1 MTEFIK
7 DKLTVRVFENR
18 TLMGEAVA
26 TAVANRI
33 NILLIEQPFVNV
45 IFGAAP
51 SQNDFFAALLKK
63 DIDWARINAFHMDEY
78 VNLAADAP
86 QGFGNF
92 LKKYLFDLA
101 PFHTVNYINGNA
113 LDYEAECLR
122 YSNLLKEIATDIVC
136 LGIGENTHLAFN
148 DPHVADVNDP
158 FFVKRVDLDQQ
169 CRNQQVNDGC
179 FNHIDQVPTYALTL
193 TLPALLKA
201 PYAFCTVPT
210 EKKAKAVFHTLNEE
224 ISDNYPSTLLRNHPN
239 AVLFLD
245 NQSSTQ
251 INHLAFILN

>member
-1 MTEFIK
+1 MKEFIK
-7 DKLTVRVFENR
+7 DKLTVKVFGNR
-18 TLMGEAVA
+18 NLMGEAVA
-26 TAVANRI
+26 SAVAERI
-33 NILLIEQPFVNV
+33 NILLSTQAFVNI

-51 SQNDFFAALLKK
+51 SQNEFFEELLKK
-63 DIDWARINAFHMDEY
+63 DIDWARLNAFHMDEY

-92 LKKYLFDLA
+92 IKARLFDLA
-101 PFHTVNYINGNA
+101 PFNTVNYINGNEA
-113 LDYEAECLR
+113 DYEAECLR
-122 YSNLLKEIATDIVC
+122 YTALLNEFETDIVC

-148 DPHVADVNDP
+148 DPHVAAINDP
-158 FFVKRVDLDQQ
+158 YLVKRVDLDEQ

-179 FNHIDQVPTYALTL
+179 FETVDEVPTHALTL

-210 EKKAKAVFHTLNEE
+210 EKKAQAVYHTLNEE
-224 ISDNYPSTLLRNHPN
+224 ISDRFPSTHLRNHQN

-245 NQSSTQ
+245 DQSSLR
-251 INHLAFILN
+251 I

>member
-1 MTEFIK
+1 MKEFTK
-7 DKLTVRVFENR
+7 DSLTVRIFENR
-18 TLMGEAVA
+18 SLMGAAVA
-26 TAVANRI
+26 DAVAERI
-33 NILLIEQPFVNV
+33 NILLLQQPFVNI

-63 DIDWARINAFHMDEY
+63 DIDWSRLNAFHMDEY
-78 VNLAADAP
+78 VSLAADAP

-92 LKKYLFDLA
+92 LKRYLFDLA

-113 LDYEAECLR
+113 ADDQLECLR
-122 YSNLLKEIATDIVC
+122 YSELLNQFETDIVC

-148 DPHVADVNDP
+148 DPHVADRNDP
-158 FFVKRVDLDQQ
+158 HLVKRVDLDEQ
-169 CRNQQVNDGC
+169 CRMQQVNDGC
-179 FNHIDQVPTYALTL
+179 FNTIDEVPTHALTL

-210 EKKAKAVFHTLNEE
+210 EKKAQAVYHTLNEE
-224 ISDNYPSTLLRNHPN
+224 ISDQYPSTHLRNHPH

-245 NQSSTQ
+245 DQSSSK
-251 INHLAFILN
+251 ISL

>member
-1 MTEFIK
+1 MKEFIK

-18 TLMGEAVA
+18 SLMGEAVA
-26 TAVANRI
+26 IAVTNCI
-33 NILLIEQPFVNV
+33 HKLLSEQPIVNI

-63 DIDWARINAFHMDEY
+63 NIDWSRLNAFHMDEY
-78 VNLAADAP
+78 VNLPANAP

-101 PFHTVNYINGNA
+101 PFHTVNYINGNEA
-113 LDYEAECLR
+113 NYEAECLR
-122 YSNLLKEIATDIVC
+122 YSNLLKTLPTDIVC

-169 CRNQQVNDGC
+169 CRTQQVNDGC
-179 FNHIDQVPTYALTL
+179 FDDINQVPTHALTL

-201 PYAFCTVPT
+201 PFAFCTVPT
-210 EKKAKAVFHTLNEE
+210 AKKAKAIFYTLNEE
-224 ISDNYPSTLLRNHPN
+224 ISDNHPSTLLRNHPN

-245 NQSSTQ
+245 DQSSKQ
-251 INHLAFILN
+251 ISI

>member
-7 DKLTVRVFENR
+7 DKLTVKIFANR

-26 TAVANRI
+26 TAVAERI
-33 NILLIEQPFVNV
+33 NKLLSEQPFVNI

-63 DIDWARINAFHMDEY
+63 DIDWSRLNAFHMDEY
-78 VNLAADAP
+78 VSLDAEAP

-113 LDYEAECLR
+113 SDYEAECLR
-122 YSNLLKEIATDIVC
+122 YANLLKEFETDIVC

-158 FFVKRVDLDQQ
+158 YFVKRVNLDQQ
-169 CRNQQVNDGC
+169 CRTQQVNDGC
-179 FNHIDQVPTYALTL
+179 FKTIEEVPTHALTL

-201 PYAFCTVPT
+201 AYAFCTVPT
-210 EKKAKAVFHTLNEE
+210 EKKAKAVYHTLNEE
-224 ISDNYPSTLLRNHPN
+224 ISDNFPSTLLRNHPN

-245 NQSSTQ
+245 NQSSKL
-251 INHLAFILN
+251 INA

>member
-1 MTEFIK
+1 MKEFIK
-7 DKLTVRVFENR
+7 DSLTVRVFENR
-18 TLMGEAVA
+18 SLMGAAVAEAVA
-26 TAVANRI
+26 ERI
-33 NILLIEQPFVNV
+33 NILLLQQPFVNI

-63 DIDWARINAFHMDEY
+63 EIDWSRLNAFHMDEY

-92 LKKYLFDLA
+92 LKRYLFDLA
-101 PFHTVNYINGNA
+101 PFHTVNYINGTA
-113 LDYEAECLR
+113 ADLKAECLR
-122 YSNLLKEIATDIVC
+122 YSGLLNQFETDIVC

-148 DPHVADVNDP
+148 DPHVADRNDP
-158 FFVKRVDLDQQ
+158 YLVKRVDLDEQ
-169 CRNQQVNDGC
+169 CRMQQVNDGC
-179 FNHIDQVPTYALTL
+179 FNSIDEVPTHALTL

-210 EKKAKAVFHTLNEE
+210 EKKAQAIYHTLHEE
-224 ISDNYPSTLLRNHPN
+224 ISDQYPSTHLRNHQH

-245 NQSSTQ
+245 DQSSSK
-251 INHLAFILN
+251 ISL

>member
-1 MTEFIK
+1 MKEFIK
-7 DKLTVRVFENR
+7 DKLTVKVFDNR
-18 TLMGEAVA
+18 NLMGAAVA
-26 TAVANRI
+26 SAVAERI
-33 NILLIEQPFVNV
+33 NILLSTQAFVNI

-51 SQNDFFAALLKK
+51 SQNEFFEELLKK
-63 DIDWARINAFHMDEY
+63 DIDWTRLNAFHMDEY

-92 LKKYLFDLA
+92 IKTRLFDLA
-101 PFHTVNYINGNA
+101 PFNTVNYINGNEA
-113 LDYEAECLR
+113 DYEAECLR
-122 YSNLLKEIATDIVC
+122 YTALLNEFETDIVC

-148 DPHVADVNDP
+148 DPHVAAINDP
-158 FFVKRVDLDQQ
+158 YLVKRVDLDEQ

-179 FNHIDQVPTYALTL
+179 FKTVDEVPTHALTL

-210 EKKAKAVFHTLNEE
+210 EKKAQAVYHTLNEE
-224 ISDNYPSTLLRNHPN
+224 ISDRFPSTHLRNHQN

-245 NQSSTQ
+245 DQSSLR
-251 INHLAFILN
+251 I